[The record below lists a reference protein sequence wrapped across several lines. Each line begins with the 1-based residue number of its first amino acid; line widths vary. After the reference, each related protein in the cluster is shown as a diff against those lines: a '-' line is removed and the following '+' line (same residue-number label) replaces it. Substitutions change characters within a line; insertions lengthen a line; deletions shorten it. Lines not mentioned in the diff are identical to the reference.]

1 MTVYFT
7 SDLHLGHGFVAALR
21 GFETAENHD
30 EALALNWAATVRKK
44 DDIVWVLGDVT
55 LNRFSRR
62 ACWFEGLP
70 GRKRLILGNHDRAH
84 PMHRDAHNHLAEY
97 LGVFEYVS
105 TAGRA
110 RIAGQDVLLSHF
122 PYDADRG
129 DEVRGAQWRLPD
141 FGQPLVHGHLHVPE
155 RHSQSALGTAQL
167 HVGLDAWSLAP
178 VSEIDLARLSTKPS
192 YAREDDHA

>member
-21 GFETAENHD
+21 GFETAEDHD

-44 DDIVWVLGDVT
+44 DDIIWVLGDVT
-55 LNRFSRR
+55 LSRFSRR
-62 ACWFEGLP
+62 ACWFADLP

-84 PMHRDAHNHLAEY
+84 PMHRDAHNRLAEY
-97 LGVFEYVS
+97 LDVFEYVS
-105 TAGRA
+105 MAGRA
-110 RIAGQDVLLSHF
+110 RLAGQDVLLSHF

-129 DEVRGAQWRLPD
+129 DEVRAAQWRLPD
-141 FGQPLVHGHLHVPE
+141 LGQTLVHGHLHAAE
-155 RHSQSALGTAQL
+155 QHSRSGRGTEQL

-178 VSEIDLARLSTKPS
+178 VSEVDLARLASKPS
-192 YAREDDHA
+192 QTTSTDGR